1 MNTIIYYFLEY
12 NLIFV
17 LFIIMKIGENIN
29 IVYNFKILRLK
40 THFNK
45 HYIILFQNNVKNPVS
60 QGYGISERYN
70 KMVHVLKKNFEYY
83 GIVYN

>member
-45 HYIILFQNNVKNPVS
+45 HYIILF
-60 QGYGISERYN
+60 
-70 KMVHVLKKNFEYY
+70 
-83 GIVYN
+83 